1 MGGFSCVKKR
11 KECFARAGSQ
21 RTQRPAKVAN
31 LLVVVRCL
39 PSNRMAS
46 SCTSYKRRRSAR
58 RGPVPGKLIKQ
69 KANGNK
75 HDYPGIERRHN
86 AIIRL
91 VAIARLLG
99 MKLSVALSGRRME
112 TPGRSSSLVR
122 GLGEIKHIKH
132 CRGEEK
138 KKQEAK
144 QGMLE

>member
-1 MGGFSCVKKR
+1 M
-11 KECFARAGSQ
+11 FAEQQNG
-21 RTQRPAKVAN
+21 
-31 LLVVVRCL
+31 VVVYIIQAKKTR
-39 PSNRMAS
+39 AEE
-46 SCTSYKRRRSAR
+46 
-58 RGPVPGKLIKQ
+58 GPVPGKLIKQ
-69 KANGNK
+69 KANGNN

-138 KKQEAK
+138 KKAGSK
-144 QGMLE
+144 TRHA